1 VPTYSHPLAAA
12 TAKNYSSRSHN
23 RRKKK
28 KKKKRA
34 EEQPIKQ
41 APRLIQVESVFQQ
54 SQARVNQQF

>member
-23 RRKKK
+23 RRKK